1 MNSNK
6 ISIIGAGQA
15 AIYAAME
22 IRKLDDE
29 SSITLYGDENY
40 LPYERPPLS
49 KDFLINKKKED
60 EILFFNK
67 QFFEDKKISFA
78 NKKITKVDFKNN
90 ILTSYNDD
98 FLYDKLLIT
107 TGSTNRKLEVNSQID
122 NDIYYLRNLD
132 EAVKI
137 KDKALKVNKIAII

>member
-22 IRKLDDE
+22 IRKLDHE

-49 KDFLINKKKED
+49 KDFLINKKKKMKFYFL
-60 EILFFNK
+60 INNFL
-67 QFFEDKKISFA
+67 KIR
-78 NKKITKVDFKNN
+78 K
-90 ILTSYNDD
+90 
-98 FLYDKLLIT
+98 FLL
-107 TGSTNRKLEVNSQID
+107 
-122 NDIYYLRNLD
+122 
-132 EAVKI
+132 
-137 KDKALKVNKIAII
+137 